1 MFKSCPFSKFSQIPE
16 AGKSAC
22 FSPSVAL
29 PEPDTHTGE
38 KLWAWCGRSPDL
50 LISNVHLEGR
60 LLLRS
65 YNWKITNE
73 VKYLHAKHKE
83 ENAESCFRFQCMFIS
98 VLYLFQASAY
108 YMDIIHVG
116 YLNSGA

>member
-1 MFKSCPFSKFSQIPE
+1 M
-16 AGKSAC
+16 
-22 FSPSVAL
+22 
-29 PEPDTHTGE
+29 
-38 KLWAWCGRSPDL
+38 
-50 LISNVHLEGR
+50 HLEGR
-60 LLLRS
+60 LPLCS